1 MDRGNVT
8 WIARWVVSWLNLD
21 HNMDMNSSFPGAQ
34 VVGRMA
40 AVLRAVSTAMP
51 RGISTAEVA
60 RGTGLARPTVHRLL
74 AALTAEGFCDHDNRE
89 GLWLLGPEM
98 FLMGTVAA
106 ERYDI
111 TEIARDHVAALAD
124 ATGES
129 AFLSVRRGD
138 ETVCLLRA
146 DGAFPIRSFVLYEGK
161 RFPLGVASAGLAI
174 LSFLP
179 EKAIE
184 RYLEGRDLAAEH
196 GSDHAPEPLRQRIAE
211 TRARGWAENPA
222 LIVEGSWGMGA
233 AVFDAA
239 GQPAW
244 ALSLTG
250 VESRFSPERRPEM
263 GRLLMHHAHELS
275 KKLRND
281 QVSPA
286 R

>member
-1 MDRGNVT
+1 M
-8 WIARWVVSWLNLD
+8 
-21 HNMDMNSSFPGAQ
+21 
-34 VVGRMA
+34 VGRMA
-40 AVLRAVSTAMP
+40 AVLRSVSSAMP
-51 RGISTAEVA
+51 RGITTAEVA
-60 RGTGLARPTVHRLL
+60 RSTGLARPTAHRLL
-74 AALTAEGFCDHDNRE
+74 GAMAAEGFCDHDHQE

-98 FLMGTVAA
+98 YLMGTVAA

-111 TEIARDHVAALAD
+111 TEMARGHVAALAE

-129 AFLSVRRGD
+129 AFLSVRRGE

-174 LSFLP
+174 MAFLP
-179 EKAIE
+179 EAAIA
-184 RYLEGRDLAAEH
+184 RALDSDKLAPNSGPDQDRET
-196 GSDHAPEPLRQRIAE
+196 LRKRIAE
-211 TRARGWAENPA
+211 TRERGWAENPG

-250 VESRFSPERRPEM
+250 IESRFSAERRPVM

-275 KKLRND
+275 KKLRGE
-281 QVSPA
+281 
-286 R
+286 

>member
-1 MDRGNVT
+1 
-8 WIARWVVSWLNLD
+8 
-21 HNMDMNSSFPGAQ
+21 MDMNTSFPGAQ

-60 RGTGLARPTVHRLL
+60 RSTGLARPTVHRLL
-74 AALTAEGFCDHDNRE
+74 AALTAEGFCDHENRG

-98 FLMGTVAA
+98 YLMGTVAA

-111 TEIARDHVAALAD
+111 TEVASEHVSALAD
-124 ATGES
+124 LTGES
-129 AFLSVRRGD
+129 AFLSVRRGE
-138 ETVCLLRA
+138 ETVCLLRQ

-179 EKAIE
+179 EKMIE
-184 RYLEGRDLAAEH
+184 RYMDSQDLVREH
-196 GSDHAPEPLRQRIAE
+196 GHEHERSLLSQRIAE
-211 TRARGWAENPA
+211 TRERGWAVNPG
-222 LIVEGSWGMGA
+222 LVVEGSWGMGA

-250 VESRFSPERRPEM
+250 IESRFSPERQEDM
-263 GRLLMHHAHELS
+263 GNLLMHHAHTLTQ
-275 KKLRND
+275 KLRGEH
-281 QVSPA
+281 VFPV

>member
-1 MDRGNVT
+1 MR
-8 WIARWVVSWLNLD
+8 
-21 HNMDMNSSFPGAQ
+21 SSIPGTQ
-34 VVGRMA
+34 VVGRTA

-74 AALTAEGFCDHDNRE
+74 AALTVEGFCDHEHRE

-98 FLMGTVAA
+98 YLMGTVAA

-111 TEIARDHVAALAD
+111 TEAAREHVAALAD

-138 ETVCLLRA
+138 ETVCLLRQ

-179 EKAIE
+179 ESALE
-184 RYLEGRDLAAEH
+184 RYLDTCDLAAEY
-196 GSDHAPEPLRQRIAE
+196 GSGHDRDSLRRRVAE
-211 TRARGWAENPA
+211 TRERGWAVNPG
-222 LIVEGSWGMGA
+222 LIVQGSWGMGA
-233 AVFDAA
+233 AVFAA
-239 GQPAW
+239 PGQPAW

-250 VESRFSPERRPEM
+250 IESRFAPERRQEM

-275 KKLRND
+275 KKLR
-281 QVSPA
+281 SGLALPA

>member
-1 MDRGNVT
+1 MT
-8 WIARWVVSWLNLD
+8 
-21 HNMDMNSSFPGAQ
+21 SSFPGAQ

-40 AVLRAVSTAMP
+40 AVLRAVSSAMP
-51 RGISTAEVA
+51 RGASTADVA
-60 RGTGLARPTVHRLL
+60 RTTQLARPTVHRLL

-98 FLMGTVAA
+98 YLMGTVAA

-111 TEIARDHVAALAD
+111 TEIARDHVAALAE

-138 ETVCLLRA
+138 ESVCLLRA

-161 RFPLGVASAGLAI
+161 RFPLGVASAGLVM

-179 EKAIE
+179 EAAME
-184 RYLEGRDLAAEH
+184 RYLAQNDLVPGHGIEHSVAA
-196 GSDHAPEPLRQRIAE
+196 LRERITQ
-211 TRARGWAENPA
+211 TRERGWAVNPG
-222 LIVEGSWGMGA
+222 LIVQGSWGMGS
-233 AVFDAA
+233 AVFDKA

-250 VESRFSPERRPEM
+250 IESRFAPERRKEM
-263 GRLLMHHAHELS
+263 GELLLHHAHELS
-275 KKLRND
+275 KKLRGETAL
-281 QVSPA
+281 PL